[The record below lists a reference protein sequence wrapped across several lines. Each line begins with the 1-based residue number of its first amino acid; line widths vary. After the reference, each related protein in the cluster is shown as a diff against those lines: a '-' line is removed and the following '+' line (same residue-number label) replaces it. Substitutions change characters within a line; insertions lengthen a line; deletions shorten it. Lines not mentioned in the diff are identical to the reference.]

1 MKCLGYKLIIHT
13 MEGKRIRIK
22 SKLEL
27 WQLVLSTIFFV
38 AIGLGVLYL
47 LLFSDFDAS
56 YRTRS
61 NSWELIGLIIFIIP
75 ILFSDF
81 FSKEEYLSDIYITDD
96 EVKLVYKIRNKISR
110 TNIVQKNNIKTFDLN
125 ANIDVVG
132 SGKHSRTVV
141 SYRFYVDLIEGRD
154 VYVHDNSDITL
165 LEGNYK
171 FIYRVLDAAPYIPN
185 FKLNVESNN
194 DVIKAE
200 LDYYRRFGKKI
211 PFSTKFKMEMN
222 KIPLW
227 LKIIFLIPIILMFLS
242 FGGLIYISIPAGIGL
257 SSTEKEYISII
268 NDVDYKNAHEEAL
281 YQLDKARS
289 LISTD
294 PYLYYRYAYIYG
306 KKLKNY
312 DAAIQYAKIGIS
324 NLGNK
329 EVYYKQYKYSKPRTD
344 EYLYDE
350 LGDCYYVLE
359 EWEKALE
366 AYTYVATHTD
376 VKYTGV
382 YFKRGKMYFYLK
394 KYKEAKQDFIRHRD
408 IITAYINTYHTE
420 NDKNATY
427 DNRHL
432 IMINRWIKSCD
443 SWLQYESNN

>member
-1 MKCLGYKLIIHT
+1 

-47 LLFSDFDAS
+47 LLFTDFDVS
-56 YRTRS
+56 CRTS
-61 NSWELIGLIIFIIP
+61 SHSGELIGLIIVIVP

-81 FSKEEYLSDIYITDD
+81 FSKKEYLSDIYITDD

-110 TNIVQKNNIKTFDLN
+110 TNIVQKNNIKKFELN

-132 SGKHSRTVV
+132 SGKRTRTVV
-141 SYRFYVDLIEGRD
+141 TYRFYIDLIEGRD

-222 KIPLW
+222 KI
-227 LKIIFLIPIILMFLS
+227 
-242 FGGLIYISIPAGIGL
+242 
-257 SSTEKEYISII
+257 I
-268 NDVDYKNAHEEAL
+268 NHIKDSL
-281 YQLDKARS
+281 LRS
-289 LISTD
+289 L
-294 PYLYYRYAYIYG
+294 
-306 KKLKNY
+306 
-312 DAAIQYAKIGIS
+312 
-324 NLGNK
+324 
-329 EVYYKQYKYSKPRTD
+329 
-344 EYLYDE
+344 
-350 LGDCYYVLE
+350 
-359 EWEKALE
+359 
-366 AYTYVATHTD
+366 
-376 VKYTGV
+376 
-382 YFKRGKMYFYLK
+382 
-394 KYKEAKQDFIRHRD
+394 
-408 IITAYINTYHTE
+408 E
-420 NDKNATY
+420 NDKAVKDIFN
-427 DNRHL
+427 
-432 IMINRWIKSCD
+432 
-443 SWLQYESNN
+443 ESFILKLYF